1 VATDDELLRAAQA
14 WRDADPDPETAQQ
27 LNQLIE
33 RKDFAAL
40 RACMGGDLE
49 FGTAGLRAEVG
60 AGSLRMNRAVV
71 RRATLAVA
79 QYLKS
84 RDPGA
89 MLPVV
94 VGADARLS
102 SKAFLED
109 TVGVLVAQGIRVRY
123 FPHPVPTPVAAF
135 AARQVCARAAIVITA
150 SHNPK
155 GDNGYKLYAPNG
167 AQIIPPTDKDIAALI
182 AQAPLANEIPIEANA
197 LASGHDLCEPVK
209 ESVVDQYFNC
219 ISVLRPKH
227 GLRRDLR
234 IVYTPMHGVGHAS
247 VIRALQAGG
256 FTQVHSVAEQAEPNG
271 DFPTVRYPNPEESGA
286 LDLAFKLANQVD
298 AELILA
304 NDPDVDRLAAC
315 ARMPNGEWRQLTGNQ
330 VGILLADYVLGN
342 VSKMPRPLVAQSIVS
357 TPMLQP
363 VADHYGARCERT
375 LTGFKWVWNASLEIE
390 RTEKVRFAFG
400 FEEALGYSIGDLV
413 RDKDGITAA
422 VVFAELAAEESA
434 RGSSLFRRL
443 ERLYRQHGLWVSVQ
457 HSIALSGSLGMSAM
471 RTAMDKLAQAQG
483 VQLAGH
489 TVEEVVDFRHGG
501 DQRPRWLPDTDLLE
515 LRLKGG
521 GRALARPS
529 GTEPKFK
536 IYVDLRAELA
546 PQEDT
551 WAREKTVIAEA
562 RAVGQE
568 IAKIMGL

>member
-1 VATDDELLRAAQA
+1 MTIPSELLRVAQA
-14 WRDADPDPETAQQ
+14 WREADPDPTTARQ
-27 LNQLIE
+27 LQELI
-33 RKDFAAL
+33 DGQDAAAL
-40 RACMGGDLE
+40 QACMAGDLE
-49 FGTAGLRAEVG
+49 FGTAGLRAAVG
-60 AGSLRMNRAVV
+60 AGSARMNRAVV
-71 RRATLAVA
+71 RRATYAVA
-79 QYLKS
+79 QYLKA

-94 VGADARLS
+94 VGADARHS
-102 SKAFLED
+102 SRGFLED

-123 FPHPVPTPVAAF
+123 FPEPVATPIAAF

-167 AQIIPPTDKDIAALI
+167 AQIIPPTDKDIALLI
-182 AQAPLANEIPIEANA
+182 AQAPPANQIPIEANA
-197 LASGHDLCEPVK
+197 VSAGHQLCEPVK
-209 ESVVDQYFNC
+209 DSVVDQYFNC
-219 ISVLRPKH
+219 ITVLRPKH
-227 GLRRDLR
+227 GQRRDLR
-234 IVYTPMHGVGHAS
+234 IVYTPMHGVGLAG
-247 VIRALQAGG
+247 VMRALQTGG
-256 FTQVHSVAEQAEPNG
+256 FTQVHPVPEQAAPDG
-271 DFPTVRYPNPEESGA
+271 DFPTVRYPNPEEPGA
-286 LDLAFKLANQVD
+286 LDLALKLASQVD

-315 ARMPNGEWRQLTGNQ
+315 ARMPNGEWRQFTGNQ
-330 VGILLADYVLGN
+330 IGILLADYVLGN
-342 VSKMPRPLVAQSIVS
+342 VSKVPRPLVAQSIVS

-390 RTEKVRFAFG
+390 RKEKVRFAFG

-434 RGSSLFRRL
+434 RGSSLFQRL
-443 ERLYRQHGLWVSVQ
+443 ERLYREHGLWVSVQ
-457 HSIALSGSLGMSAM
+457 HSISLSANANMSAM
-471 RTAMDKLAQAQG
+471 RAAMDKLTQAKGAQI
-483 VQLAGH
+483 AGR
-489 TVEEVVDFRHGG
+489 TVEEVIDFRHGG

-515 LRLKGG
+515 LRLNG

-536 IYVDLRAELA
+536 IYVDLRVDLA
-546 PQEDT
+546 PGEDT
-551 WAREKTVIAEA
+551 WQREKAVIAEA
-562 RAVGQE
+562 KAVGQE
-568 IAKIMGL
+568 LAKIMGI

>member
-1 VATDDELLRAAQA
+1 MTANSELIRAAQA
-14 WRDADPDPETAQQ
+14 WHDADPDPETARQ
-27 LNQLIE
+27 LRELIE
-33 RKDFAAL
+33 RQDVAAL
-40 RACMGGDLE
+40 QACMGGDLE

-94 VGADARLS
+94 VGADARHS
-102 SKAFLED
+102 SPGFLQD
-109 TVGVLVAQGIRVRY
+109 TIGVLVAQGIRVRY
-123 FPHPVPTPVAAF
+123 FPHPVPTPIVAF

-167 AQIIPPTDKDIAALI
+167 AQIISPTDKDIAALI
-182 AQAPLANEIPIEANA
+182 AQAPLASQIPVEANA
-197 LASGHDLCEPVK
+197 MSGDNELCEPVK
-209 ESVVDQYFNC
+209 DSVVDQYFNC

-227 GLRRDLR
+227 GQRRDLR

-247 VIRALQAGG
+247 VMRALQAGG

-315 ARMPNGEWRQLTGNQ
+315 ARMPNGEWRQFTGNQ
-330 VGILLADYVLGN
+330 IGVLLADYVLGN
-342 VSKMPRPLVAQSIVS
+342 VSKTTRPLVAQSIVS

-363 VADHYGARCERT
+363 IADHYGARCERT
-375 LTGFKWVWNASLEIE
+375 LTGFKWVWNAALEIE
-390 RTEKVRFAFG
+390 RKEKVRFAFG

-422 VVFAELAAEESA
+422 VVFAELAAEESSK
-434 RGSSLFRRL
+434 GSSLFQRL
-443 ERLYRQHGLWVSVQ
+443 ERLYREHGLWVSVQ
-457 HSIALSGSLGMSAM
+457 HTITLSPGTGMSAM
-471 RTAMDKLAQAQG
+471 RTAMEKLATLKGTQ
-483 VQLAGH
+483 VAGR

-501 DQRPRWLPDTDLLE
+501 EQRPRWLPDNDLLE
-515 LRLKGG
+515 LQLNG

-536 IYVDLRAELA
+536 IYVDLRVDLA
-546 PQEDT
+546 PGEDT
-551 WAREKTVIAEA
+551 WAREKTVISEA
-562 RAVGQE
+562 KAVGQE
-568 IAKIMGL
+568 LAKIMGV

>member
-1 VATDDELLRAAQA
+1 MSANSDLIRAAQA
-14 WRDADPDPETAQQ
+14 WCDADPDAETARQ
-27 LNQLIE
+27 LRELIE
-33 RKDFAAL
+33 HQDVAAL
-40 RACMGGDLE
+40 QACMGGDLE

-94 VGADARLS
+94 VGADARHS

-109 TVGVLVAQGIRVRY
+109 TVGVLVAQGIRVRF
-123 FPHPVPTPVAAF
+123 FPYPVPTPIVAF

-167 AQIIPPTDKDIAALI
+167 AQIIPPTDKEIAALI
-182 AQAPLANEIPIEANA
+182 AQAPLANLVPVEVDAM
-197 LASGHDLCEPVK
+197 ASGHELCEPIK

-219 ISVLRPKH
+219 IAVLRPKH
-227 GLRRDLR
+227 GQRRDLR
-234 IVYTPMHGVGHAS
+234 IVYTPMHGVGQAG
-247 VIRALQAGG
+247 VMRALQAGG
-256 FTQVHSVAEQAEPNG
+256 FTQVHSVPEQAEPNG
-271 DFPTVRYPNPEESGA
+271 DFPTVRSPNPEESGA
-286 LDLAFKLANQVD
+286 LDLAFKVANQVD

-330 VGILLADYVLGN
+330 IGLLLADYVLGN
-342 VSKMPRPLVAQSIVS
+342 VSKVPRPLVAQSIVS
-357 TPMLQP
+357 SPMLQP
-363 VADHYGARCERT
+363 IADHYGARCERT

-390 RTEKVRFAFG
+390 RKEKVRFAFG

-422 VVFAELAAEESA
+422 VVFAELAAEESS
-434 RGSSLFRRL
+434 RGSSLFQRL

-457 HSIALSGSLGMSAM
+457 HSITLSASLGMSAM
-471 RTAMDKLAQAQG
+471 RTAMEKLTQLKG
-483 VQLAGH
+483 VQLAGR

-515 LRLKGG
+515 LRLGG

-536 IYVDLRAELA
+536 IYVDLRADLA
-546 PQEDT
+546 PADDT
-551 WAREKTVIAEA
+551 WQREKTVIAEA
-562 RAVGQE
+562 KTVAQE
-568 IAKIMGL
+568 LAKIMGI

>member
-1 VATDDELLRAAQA
+1 MTANSDLMRTAQA
-14 WRDADPDPETAQQ
+14 WRDADPDPETA
-27 LNQLIE
+27 NQLQGLID
-33 RKDFAAL
+33 RNDVAAL
-40 RACMGGDLE
+40 QACMAGELE

-60 AGSLRMNRAVV
+60 PGSFRMNRAVV

-79 QYLKS
+79 QHLKS

-89 MLPVV
+89 TLPVV
-94 VGADARLS
+94 VGADARHS
-102 SKAFLED
+102 SRGFLED

-123 FPHPVPTPVAAF
+123 FPYPVPTPVVAF

-167 AQIIPPTDKDIAALI
+167 AQIIPPTDKEIAELI
-182 AQAPLANEIPIEANA
+182 AQAPPANQVPIEADA
-197 LASGHDLCEPVK
+197 VASGHELCEPVK

-219 ISVLRPKH
+219 IAVLRPKH
-227 GLRRDLR
+227 GQRRDLR
-234 IVYTPMHGVGHAS
+234 IVYTPMHGVGQAS
-247 VIRALQAGG
+247 VMRALQAGG
-256 FTQVHSVAEQAEPNG
+256 FTQVHSVPEQAEPNG
-271 DFPTVRYPNPEESGA
+271 DFPSVRSPNPEESGA
-286 LDLAFKLANQVD
+286 LDLAFKVANQVD

-315 ARMPNGEWRQLTGNQ
+315 ARMPNGEWRQFTGNQ
-330 VGILLADYVLGN
+330 IGILLADYVLGN
-342 VSKMPRPLVAQSIVS
+342 VSKVPRPLVAQSIVS

-390 RTEKVRFAFG
+390 RREKVRFAFG

-434 RGSSLFRRL
+434 KGSSLFQRL
-443 ERLYRQHGLWVSVQ
+443 ERLYREHGLWVSVQ
-457 HSIALSGSLGMSAM
+457 HSITLSASLGMSAM
-471 RTAMDKLAQAQG
+471 RGAMDKLAKLQG
-483 VQLAGH
+483 VQIAGR
-489 TVEEVVDFRHGG
+489 TVEEVIDFRHGG
-501 DQRPRWLPDTDLLE
+501 EQRPRWLPDTDLLE
-515 LRLKGG
+515 LRLNG

-536 IYVDLRAELA
+536 IYVDLRADLA
-546 PQEDT
+546 PGEDT
-551 WAREKTVIAEA
+551 WQREKAVISEA
-562 RAVGQE
+562 KAVGQE
-568 IAKIMGL
+568 LAKIMGI